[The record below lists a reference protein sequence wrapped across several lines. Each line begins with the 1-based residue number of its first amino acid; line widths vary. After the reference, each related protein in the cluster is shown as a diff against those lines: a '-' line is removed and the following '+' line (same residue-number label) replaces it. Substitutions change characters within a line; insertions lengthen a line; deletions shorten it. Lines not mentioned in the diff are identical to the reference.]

1 MVVGISET
9 DLDENIVEI
18 STVVVNDDCC
28 VDMLVEVEVA
38 TVLDEIIVDFV
49 EE

>member
-18 STVVVNDDCC
+18 STVVVKDDCC